1 VSKNSEF
8 KFFNAAMD
16 TILKAD
22 PAKVGIMLKKLA
34 IFTLFLLVFSL
45 QTYAQPHKAQD
56 GASSQKPTAP
66 TTSAPTQ
73 QTSSPKLQTE
83 HQKHVDADVRVI
95 QAPQKDAFDVST
107 LIINIVLGAVGIAG
121 VGVGIFGIIYAKRT
135 LAQISTQTKRLGEH
149 AEHFSSLA
157 TAAEDAARAAKDSLD
172 LSRDTAKKQL
182 RAYFGTVAGTLYIYD
197 DGTVEPRVTFINCGQ
212 TPAYDLQVIESGR
225 FETPP
230 FKKVPPPDQEGLQ
243 SHPHVVGGGQP
254 HYFTCRKIPYSQ
266 GKQQLLSDLSGPN
279 YAFILNLWCTYRDI
293 FKDFHPV
300 NVQLII
306 GGGTAL
312 QRTIDANGEWFGL
325 FTDSEGNT
333 YD

>member
-1 VSKNSEF
+1 
-8 KFFNAAMD
+8 
-16 TILKAD
+16 L
-22 PAKVGIMLKKLA
+22 
-34 IFTLFLLVFSL
+34 
-45 QTYAQPHKAQD
+45 
-56 GASSQKPTAP
+56 
-66 TTSAPTQ
+66 
-73 QTSSPKLQTE
+73 
-83 HQKHVDADVRVI
+83 RVI
-95 QAPQKDAFDVST
+95 ASTAKDAV
-107 LIINIVLGAVGIAG
+107 
-121 VGVGIFGIIYAKRT
+121 
-135 LAQISTQTKRLGEH
+135 ISTK
-149 AEHFSSLA
+149 
-157 TAAEDAARAAKDSLD
+157 DAVE

-182 RAYFGTVAGTLYIYD
+182 RAYFGTVAGKLYIYD

-230 FKKVPPPDQEGLQ
+230 FKKVPPPDQERLQ
-243 SHPHVVGGGQP
+243 SLPHVVGGGQP
-254 HYFTCRKIPYSQ
+254 YYFTCRKIPYSQ

-293 FKDFHPV
+293 FKDSHPV

-312 QRTIDANGEWFGL
+312 QRTIDGNGEWFGL